1 MDEATRPAVSQASRT
16 RPNAAAES
24 PTEWNGTLYSSPYLA
39 ASRGV
44 RRAPA
49 PPPITGGRGP
59 RARPRAAGGAPPP
72 GGGPPQEEL
81 PPSPG
86 LPPPVGVAVHPSHPA
101 QRLPRR
107 RRRER

>member
-49 PPPITGGRGP
+49 PPTITGGGGP
-59 RARPRAAGGAPPP
+59 RGRLRRAGGAAPPVC
-72 GGGPPQEEL
+72 GPPQGDG

-86 LPPPVGVAVHPSHPA
+86 LPPPGWVGDST
-101 QRLPRR
+101 LPP
-107 RRRER
+107 